1 MGNFKVE
8 FTDIKKKW
16 PFWMRA
22 GITENFK
29 TAEAAE
35 VWVKNPVNQL
45 QFAGDSCSPQNV
57 NPTRIKIVETRTV
70 KEFII
75 R

>member
-1 MGNFKVE
+1 
-8 FTDIKKKW
+8 
-16 PFWMRA
+16 MRA